1 MSAGED
7 LQLIVFQAGVQDF
20 ALEISQVERI
30 LRYEAPVGLPNSP
43 DFLEG
48 VMPHADGMVPVVDL
62 RRRMGLDAK
71 VDDDTRTMIV
81 EAAEQRIGVVVDR
94 VLEVIR
100 VDVAAIVAPPVD
112 VAAIVAPPPMVRGLA
127 AKYIAGMVSYDN
139 KAFVILN
146 AGKFFTS
153 GERLILAEV
162 GADE

>member
-100 VDVAAIVAPPVD
+100 VDVAAIVAPP
-112 VAAIVAPPPMVRGLA
+112 PMVRGLA

>member
-1 MSAGED
+1 MSGGED
-7 LQLIVFQAGVQDF
+7 LQLVVFRVGDQDF

-48 VMPHADGMVPVVDL
+48 FMAHADGMVPVVDL
-62 RRRMGLDAK
+62 RRRMALDAT

-100 VDVAAIVAPPVD
+100 VDVAAIVAPP
-112 VAAIVAPPPMVRGLA
+112 PLVRGLA
-127 AKYIAGMVSYDN
+127 AAYIAGMVTYDDT
-139 KAFVILN
+139 AIVILN
-146 AGKFFTS
+146 AGKFFTTS
-153 GERLILAEV
+153 EQVLLAEV

>member
-7 LQLIVFQAGVQDF
+7 LQLVVFQAGVQDF

-100 VDVAAIVAPPVD
+100 VDVAAIVAPP
-112 VAAIVAPPPMVRGLA
+112 PMVRGLA
-127 AKYIAGMVSYDN
+127 ATYIAGMVSYDN

-153 GERLILAEV
+153 GERVILAEV

>member
-1 MSAGED
+1 MSGVED
-7 LQLIVFQAGVQDF
+7 LQLVVFQAGVQDF

-48 VMPHADGMVPVVDL
+48 VLPHADGMVPVVDL
-62 RRRMGLDAK
+62 RRRMGLEAT

-81 EAAEQRIGVVVDR
+81 DVAEQRIGVVVDR

-100 VDVAAIVAPPVD
+100 VDVTT
-112 VAAIVAPPPMVRGLA
+112 IVAPPPMVRGLA
-127 AKYIAGMVSYDN
+127 ATYIAGMVTYDTR
-139 KAFVILN
+139 ALVILN

-153 GERLILAEV
+153 GERVILAEV
-162 GADE
+162 GAGE

>member
-1 MSAGED
+1 MSGGED
-7 LQLIVFQAGVQDF
+7 LQLVVFQAGLQDF

-62 RRRMGLDAK
+62 RRRMELDAT

-100 VDVAAIVAPPVD
+100 VDVAAIVAPP
-112 VAAIVAPPPMVRGLA
+112 PMVRGLA
-127 AKYIAGMVSYDN
+127 ATYIAGMVTHDN
-139 KAFVILN
+139 RPFVILN

-153 GERLILAEV
+153 GEKVILAEV
-162 GADE
+162 GAGE

>member
-1 MSAGED
+1 MSGVED
-7 LQLIVFQAGVQDF
+7 LQLVVFQAGVQDF

-48 VMPHADGMVPVVDL
+48 VLPHADGMVPVVDL
-62 RRRMGLDAK
+62 RRRMELEAT

-81 EAAEQRIGVVVDR
+81 QVTDQRIGVVVDR

-100 VDVAAIVAPPVD
+100 VDVAT
-112 VAAIVAPPPMVRGLA
+112 IVAPPPMVRGLA
-127 AKYIAGMVSYDN
+127 ATYIAGMVTYDTR
-139 KAFVILN
+139 ALVILN

-153 GERLILAEV
+153 GERVILAEV
-162 GADE
+162 GAGE

>member
-1 MSAGED
+1 MSDGED
-7 LQLIVFQAGVQDF
+7 LQLVVFQVGVQDF

-48 VMPHADGMVPVVDL
+48 VMPHAESRMPVVDL
-62 RRRMGLDAK
+62 RRRMGLEAT

-81 EAAEQRIGVVVDR
+81 EAREQRIGVVVDR
-94 VLEVIR
+94 VLGVIR
-100 VDVAAIVAPPVD
+100 VEVAAIA
-112 VAAIVAPPPMVRGLA
+112 APPPMVHGLA
-127 AKYIAGMVSYDN
+127 ASYVAGMVTHDN
-139 KAFVILN
+139 KAVVILN

-153 GERLILAEV
+153 SERVILAEV

>member
-1 MSAGED
+1 MNDGED
-7 LQLIVFQAGVQDF
+7 LQLVVFQAGVQDF

-30 LRYEAPVGLPNSP
+30 LRYEAPIGLPNSP

-62 RRRMGLDAK
+62 RRRMGLDATI
-71 VDDDTRTMIV
+71 DDDTRIMIV

-100 VDVAAIVAPPVD
+100 VDVAAIVAPP
-112 VAAIVAPPPMVRGLA
+112 PMVRGLA
-127 AKYIAGMVSYDN
+127 AMYIAGMVTYDN

-146 AGKFFTS
+146 AGKFFTC
-153 GERLILAEV
+153 GERVILAEV

>member
-7 LQLIVFQAGVQDF
+7 LQLVVFQAGVQDF

-100 VDVAAIVAPPVD
+100 VDVAAIVAPP
-112 VAAIVAPPPMVRGLA
+112 PMVRGLA